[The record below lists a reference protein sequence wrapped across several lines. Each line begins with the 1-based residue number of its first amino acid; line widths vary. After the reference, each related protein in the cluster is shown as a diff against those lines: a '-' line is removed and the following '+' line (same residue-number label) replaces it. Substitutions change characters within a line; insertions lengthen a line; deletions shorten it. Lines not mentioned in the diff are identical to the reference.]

1 VADGETQHPAADPPL
16 HGADDYDRRAESLLY
31 WTMGE
36 IALADG
42 RTDDAQRH
50 CR

>member
-1 VADGETQHPAADPPL
+1 MADGETQHPAADPPL